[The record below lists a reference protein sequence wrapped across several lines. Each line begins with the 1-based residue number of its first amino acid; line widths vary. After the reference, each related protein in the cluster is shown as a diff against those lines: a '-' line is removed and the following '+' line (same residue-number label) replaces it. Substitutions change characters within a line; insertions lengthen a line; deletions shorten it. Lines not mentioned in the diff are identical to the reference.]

1 MACKKRWLKQTEMQI
16 SRWIYNISLSDWRP
30 SKEIRDGVGIND
42 ISIAMLQTSFWWFG
56 HVEKMDKEN

>member
-16 SRWIYNISLSDWRP
+16 SRWIYNISLSDWRS
-30 SKEIRDGVGIND
+30 SKEIRDRVGIKD
-42 ISIAMLQTSFWWFG
+42 ISIAMLQTSLWWFG